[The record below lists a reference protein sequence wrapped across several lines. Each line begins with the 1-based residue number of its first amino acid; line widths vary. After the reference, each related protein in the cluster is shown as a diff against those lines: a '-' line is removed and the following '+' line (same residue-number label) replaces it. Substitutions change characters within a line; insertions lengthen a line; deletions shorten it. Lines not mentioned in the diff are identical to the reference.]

1 MPEKFLPIAQPDIS
15 EAEIADVIETLRS
28 GWITY
33 GPKTQ
38 QFEAEFAQSVGTEHA
53 VGLNSCTAGLHL
65 ALLAAGIGP
74 GDEVITTPLTF
85 CATANVIVHVGA
97 TPILADVSEDDLN
110 LDPEAVAS
118 KISRRTRAIIPM
130 HYGGQPC
137 RMDQLL
143 SLARTHDL
151 RVIEDAAHATGAA
164 YNGQLIGSIGDAT
177 AFSFYPTKNMTT
189 SEGGM
194 LTTND
199 SNIAEKARIL
209 RKHGLSTDAWK
220 RHTVE
225 GSSLYDVVAPGFN
238 YCMTDVQAA
247 LGRGQLMR
255 LPEMNAARGRLAA
268 RYDTGLSSVE
278 EIETPNRRS
287 DVVHAWHLYTV
298 RLRLEGL
305 RIDRNQ
311 FDAELRKR
319 SIGTAVTF
327 IPIHY
332 HSFYREGFN
341 FHKGDYPVAEGA
353 FERLISLPLFP
364 AMTDADVDRVVA
376 AIEEIVDQNR
386 I

>member
-1 MPEKFLPIAQPDIS
+1 
-15 EAEIADVIETLRS
+15 
-28 GWITY
+28 
-33 GPKTQ
+33 
-38 QFEAEFAQSVGTEHA
+38 
-53 VGLNSCTAGLHL
+53 
-65 ALLAAGIGP
+65 
-74 GDEVITTPLTF
+74 
-85 CATANVIVHVGA
+85 
-97 TPILADVSEDDLN
+97 
-110 LDPEAVAS
+110 
-118 KISRRTRAIIPM
+118 
-130 HYGGQPC
+130 
-137 RMDQLL
+137 
-143 SLARTHDL
+143 
-151 RVIEDAAHATGAA
+151 
-164 YNGQLIGSIGDAT
+164 
-177 AFSFYPTKNMTT
+177 
-189 SEGGM
+189 M

>member
-15 EAEIADVIETLRS
+15 EAEIADVVETLRS
-28 GWITY
+28 GWLTY

-38 QFEAEFAQSVGTEHA
+38 QFEAEFAKSVGAEHA

-97 TPILADVSEDDLN
+97 SPILADVSEDDLN
-110 LDPEAVAS
+110 LNPDAVAA
-118 KISRRTRAIIPM
+118 KISPRTRAIMPM

-137 RMDQLL
+137 RMDELL
-143 SLARTHDL
+143 DLARAHEL
-151 RVIEDAAHATGAA
+151 VVIEDAAHAAGAA
-164 YNGQLIGSIGDAT
+164 YDGRPIGSVGDAT

-199 SNIAEKARIL
+199 SAIADKARIL

-220 RHTVE
+220 RHTIE

-238 YCMTDVQAA
+238 YSMTDVQAA
-247 LGRGQLMR
+247 LGRGQLQR
-255 LPEMNAARGRLAA
+255 LPEMNADRARLAK
-268 RYDTGLSSVE
+268 RYTDGLGSTKEVE
-278 EIETPNRRS
+278 APSLRL

-298 RLRLEGL
+298 RLRLESL

-311 FDAELRKR
+311 FDTELRKR

-332 HSFYREGFN
+332 HSFYREGFD
-341 FHKGDYPVAEGA
+341 FHKGDYPVAEKA

-364 AMTDADVDRVVA
+364 TMTEADVDRVVQ
-376 AIEEIVDQNR
+376 AIEEIVERNR
-386 I
+386 V